1 MMLSVV
7 TNPQLQE
14 DLLLMSIHI
23 FFFFLRLDSY
33 IKLGLEVTLFL
44 SGGTSERCFKGDAQC
59 MFAE

>member
-1 MMLSVV
+1 MLSVV

-14 DLLLMSIHI
+14 GLLLMSIHI

-33 IKLGLEVTLFL
+33 IKLGPEVTLFL
-44 SGGTSERCFKGDAQC
+44 SRGTPKRCLKGDAQC